1 MLFSSIPG
9 LEETK
14 SKLIQAIRQDHL
26 AHALLI
32 HGPEGSAALP
42 MAFAL
47 ASFINCENPSE
58 EDSCGVCSSCQ
69 KLGKLIHPDL
79 NFSFPSPSIS
89 NKDGDEDGEKKVD
102 ILKLWR
108 TFAINHP
115 YGNLHDW
122 VNSIGINKQL
132 SISKGAAK
140 QLIQTLSLKSF
151 EGGYKIMLIW
161 YPELMHPFAAN
172 AILKI
177 LEEPPEKT
185 LFLLVSHHPEQ
196 LLTTIMSR
204 TQKIAI
210 RGFTDEEIKTHLVVS
225 GICNQAVADQ
235 LTPLADG
242 NLREAYRLSDQVVDQ
257 NTAHFKDWMRECYSL
272 NINELNSRLDRFTEQ
287 DKEGQ
292 KNLLL
297 TGINVLR
304 ECLLDSSQL
313 KKLMRTA
320 PEDLQFIEKFG
331 RNTLTSTKIL
341 GLYGKLSDAHYH
353 LERNANP
360 KILFMDL
367 SLQVATILKSK
378 EVHENEHDENRHIP
392 K

>member
-26 AHALLI
+26 AHALLF
-32 HGPEGSAALP
+32 HGPEGSATLP
-42 MAFAL
+42 VAL
-47 ASFINCENPSE
+47 ALATYINCENPNE

-69 KLGKLIHPDL
+69 KIGKLIHPDL
-79 NFSFPSPSIS
+79 NFSFPGPSITK
-89 NKDGDEDGEKKVD
+89 KDGDEDAERKVD

-108 TFAINHP
+108 TFAMNSP

-140 QLIQTLSLKSF
+140 QMIQTLSLKSF

-161 YPELMHPFAAN
+161 YPELMHPSAAN

-185 LFLLVSHHPEQ
+185 LFLLVSQHPEQ

-210 RGFTDEEIKTHLVVS
+210 RGFFDEEIKTHLVEN

-341 GLYGKLSDAHYH
+341 QLYGKLGDAHYH

-367 SLQVATILKSK
+367 SLQLATILKTK
-378 EVHENEHDENRHIP
+378 EVHEIEPVLTAVRA
-392 K
+392 

>member
-26 AHALLI
+26 AHALLF
-32 HGPEGSAALP
+32 HGPEGSASLP
-42 MAFAL
+42 MALAL
-47 ASFINCENPSE
+47 ATYLNCENPNE
-58 EDSCGVCSSCQ
+58 QDSCGICGSCQ
-69 KLGKLIHPDL
+69 KSGKLIHPDL
-79 NFSFPSPSIS
+79 NFSFPIPSIS
-89 NKDGDEDGEKKVD
+89 NKEGDEDPEKKVD

-108 TFAINHP
+108 SFILNQP

-132 SISKGAAK
+132 SISKAAAK

-151 EGGYKIMLIW
+151 EGGFKIMLIW
-161 YPELMHPFAAN
+161 YPEHMNPFAAN

-196 LLTTIMSR
+196 LLTTILSR
-204 TQKIAI
+204 TQKVSI
-210 RGFTDEEIKTHLVVS
+210 RGFSDEEIKTHLVKS
-225 GICNQAVADQ
+225 GICTQAIANQ

-272 NINELNSRLDRFTEQ
+272 NINELNNRLDRFAEQ
-287 DKEGQ
+287 GKEGQ
-292 KNLLL
+292 RNLLV

-341 GLYGKLSDAHYH
+341 QIYDKLGDAHYH

-367 SLQVATILKSK
+367 SLQLATILKTK
-378 EVHENEHDENRHIP
+378 EIHEANHR
-392 K
+392 

>member
-1 MLFSSIPG
+1 MLFSSITG

-14 SKLIQAIRQDHL
+14 SKLVQAIRQDHL
-26 AHALLI
+26 AHALLF

-47 ASFINCENPSE
+47 ASYINCENPSE
-58 EDSCGVCSSCQ
+58 TDSCGVCNSCQ
-69 KLGKLIHPDL
+69 KIGKLIHPDL
-79 NFSFPSPSIS
+79 NFSFPSPSTS
-89 NKDGDEDGEKKVD
+89 NKDGDEDAGKKVD

-108 TFAINHP
+108 AFVMNHP

-122 VNSIGINKQL
+122 VNSIGINKQV
-132 SISKGAAK
+132 SISKASAK
-140 QLIQTLSLKSF
+140 QMIQTLSLKSF

-161 YPELMHPFAAN
+161 YPELMHPSAAN

-210 RGFTDEEIKTHLVVS
+210 RGFSDEEIKTHLVTS
-225 GICNQAVADQ
+225 GICNKAVADQ

-257 NTAHFKDWMRECYSL
+257 NTALFKDWMRECYSL
-272 NINELNSRLDRFTEQ
+272 NINGLNSRLEKFTEQ
-287 DKEGQ
+287 DKAGQ

-331 RNTLTSTKIL
+331 RNTLNPTKIL
-341 GLYGKLSDAHYH
+341 RIYEKLSDAHYH

-367 SLQVATILKSK
+367 SLQLATILKTK
-378 EVHENEHDENRHIP
+378 EIHEKEP
-392 K
+392 A